1 MSIDKSL
8 SQYYDVPGTKKIEGQ
23 LHKLA
28 YITAK
33 EAKALKKMGG
43 IETRTPEGIPAYPG
57 GAGTP
62 GGYGGGPDMGG
73 GGGGNGGHSG
83 GHHQDTSA
91 SRRAQAATDA
101 AAEQAKTDR
110 LNEARANEA
119 RETAREK
126 AIQTAAITTTAPTRS
141 PHRDTPEQIEE
152 QKKLDI
158 EQDWEFQ
165 DRKAKAPKV
174 LKPKTVTYD
183 KGNPF
188 TEKLIPTTVGQ
199 TLYNPKT
206 SQNAL
211 LKRGSGIGGILK
223 GFGTLAAGVLLPALL
238 PAKAA
243 SAYKMYKT
251 AKTVS
256 AFANKFGI
264 ADKDYVKSLTSN
276 LRSNINKDILKQTQK
291 DDTPKVA
298 EKAWGPQKYL
308 QPDKKTTT
316 DDTRDGINQ
325 IQEIKNLESTVSEGA
340 QTFLSDEQ
348 KEQYQLVQNKMK
360 AALADGSY
368 IDKDGKHID
377 LSDEQVNALTQ
388 WITKINDMLVD
399 PLPVGAAE
407 GGRID
412 SPLMGGSRY
421 I

>member
-1 MSIDKSL
+1 M
-8 SQYYDVPGTKKIEGQ
+8 
-23 LHKLA
+23 
-28 YITAK
+28 
-33 EAKALKKMGG
+33 
-43 IETRTPEGIPAYPG
+43 PG

-62 GGYGGGPDMGG
+62 GGYDGGSGSSS
-73 GGGGNGGHSG
+73 GGGGNQGGG
-83 GHHQDTSA
+83 GPGGDGGAAQRA
-91 SRRAQAATDA
+91 AAQRAQAQLDA
-101 AAEQAKTDR
+101 DR
-110 LNEARANEA
+110 LNASRAAAAAAKEAEA
-119 RETAREK
+119 SASAREK
-126 AIQTAAITTTAPTRS
+126 AIQTAALTTKPKEPIFSPHKDTPTQIAEQKEIDLYGYQDAKAQAPTTFRPKTAPITIHGKDGSYTKEQPVKYS
-141 PHRDTPEQIEE
+141 PTYY
-152 QKKLDI
+152 
-158 EQDWEFQ
+158 Q
-165 DRKAKAPKV
+165 DRSKIGGETWGERAEA
-174 LKPKTVTYD
+174 
-183 KGNPF
+183 G
-188 TEKLIPTTVGQ
+188 I
-199 TLYNPKT
+199 
-206 SQNAL
+206 
-211 LKRGSGIGGILK
+211 KRGMGL
-223 GFGTLAAGVLLPALL
+223 GTLAAGVLLPALL

-264 ADKDYVKSLTSN
+264 TNKDIVQTLTGN

-291 DDTPKVA
+291 DAIPKVA
-298 EKAWGPQKYL
+298 DRHPGTG
-308 QPDKKTTT
+308 KKKRTTPT
-316 DDTRDGINQ
+316 DDRGDGINQ

-412 SPLMGGSRY
+412 RPLM
-421 I
+421 